1 MPDAGGSETALDDLV
16 QQRSMLVIL
25 VAACQTAQTAFA
37 AAQNPVDAE
46 LRANLTTMIERSE
59 AELAKLDDAIQAI
72 S

>member
-1 MPDAGGSETALDDLV
+1 MADAGGSQTELDDLV

-25 VAACQTAQTAFA
+25 VAACRTAQTAFA
-37 AAQNPVDAE
+37 AAHNPVDAE